1 MDLMKGKI
9 MYNVTMQKKIE
20 IDQNEA
26 GRLVGEILKS
36 DFEFV
41 AKEINEMHGK
51 LHSLKDYERQDLI
64 DNMDIFDAMKALLR
78 YYLTHDDYST
88 FMELQRAY
96 GNVR

>member
-51 LHSLKDYERQDLI
+51 LHSLKAYERQDLI
-64 DNMDIFDAMKALLR
+64 DTMDIFDAMKALLR

>member
-1 MDLMKGKI
+1 